1 MTPNDPNSIESADIV
16 PTRTSDTVAE
26 SPAADP
32 APDLAELLKKA
43 ETEVAELREAWLRA
57 RADAE
62 NTRKQAQADIAKTYK
77 YAIEKFAEDLLP
89 VKDALEQTLAA
100 ENVTP
105 ETLKS
110 GAELTLKA
118 LEAAFGR
125 AQITEINPVGEK
137 FDPHRHQAMMTVE
150 SREPPNSVVTV
161 YQKGYLIND
170 RTLRPALVAVAKPGG
185 KEDESSPQ
193 NSTSA
198 GAGAPPARRRI
209 LTTEDPRLA
218 ASPRPDARGSP

>member
-1 MTPNDPNSIESADIV
+1 MTPNEPNSIESADVV
-16 PTRTSDTVAE
+16 PAKTGETVAD
-26 SPAADP
+26 SAPADP
-32 APDLAELLKKA
+32 APDLSALLKKA
-43 ETEVAELREAWLRA
+43 ETEVADLRDAWLRA

-118 LEAAFGR
+118 LQNAFGR

-150 SREPPNSVVTV
+150 SREPQNTVVTV

-170 RTLRPALVAVAKPGG
+170 RMLRPALVAVAQPSKD
-185 KEDESSPQ
+185 KE
-193 NSTSA
+193 
-198 GAGAPPARRRI
+198 
-209 LTTEDPRLA
+209 
-218 ASPRPDARGSP
+218 

>member
-1 MTPNDPNSIESADIV
+1 MTPNDPRSTEPADIV
-16 PTRTSDTVAE
+16 PARGGESVAD
-26 SPAADP
+26 SAPADP

-43 ETEVAELREAWLRA
+43 ETEVADLRDAWLRA
-57 RADAE
+57 RADAD
-62 NTRKQAQADIAKTYK
+62 NTRKQAQADIAKTNT
-77 YAIEKFAEDLLP
+77 YAVEKFAEELLP

-100 ENVTP
+100 ENVST

-125 AQITEINPVGEK
+125 AQIKEINPVGDK

-150 SREPPNSVVTV
+150 SREPPNTVVTV

-170 RTLRPALVAVAKPGG
+170 RTLRPALVAVAKAPA
-185 KEDESSPQ
+185 KEDTSSQP
-193 NSTSA
+193 A
-198 GAGAPPARRRI
+198 DGASSGR
-209 LTTEDPRLA
+209 
-218 ASPRPDARGSP
+218 

>member
-16 PTRTSDTVAE
+16 PTRTSDVVAD

-32 APDLAELLKKA
+32 APDLAELLQKA
-43 ETEVAELREAWLRA
+43 ETEVADLRDAWLRA

-89 VKDALEQTLAA
+89 VKDALEQTLTA

-118 LEAAFGR
+118 LDAALGR
-125 AQITEINPVGEK
+125 AQITEINPIGEK
-137 FDPHRHQAMMTVE
+137 FDPYRHQAMMTVE
-150 SREPPNSVVTV
+150 SREPPNTVVTV

-170 RTLRPALVAVAKPGG
+170 RTLRPALVAVARPAGKP
-185 KEDESSPQ
+185 DESSPQ
-193 NSTSA
+193 SSA
-198 GAGAPPARRRI
+198 SAN
-209 LTTEDPRLA
+209 D
-218 ASPRPDARGSP
+218 GSPSTRR

>member
-1 MTPNDPNSIESADIV
+1 MTPNDPHSLESADIV
-16 PTRTSDTVAE
+16 PTGTGDKVAD
-26 SPAADP
+26 SRPADP
-32 APDLAELLKKA
+32 APELADLLKKA
-43 ETEVAELREAWLRA
+43 ESEVADLRDAWLRA
-57 RADAE
+57 RADAD

-77 YAIEKFAEDLLP
+77 YAVEKFAEDLLP

-118 LEAAFGR
+118 LQAAFGR

-150 SREPPNSVVTV
+150 SREAPNTVVTV

-170 RTLRPALVAVAKPGG
+170 RTLRPALVAVAKPAS
-185 KEDESSPQ
+185 KDDESAQ
-193 NSTSA
+193 TTRGGSA
-198 GAGAPPARRRI
+198 SDGR
-209 LTTEDPRLA
+209 
-218 ASPRPDARGSP
+218 